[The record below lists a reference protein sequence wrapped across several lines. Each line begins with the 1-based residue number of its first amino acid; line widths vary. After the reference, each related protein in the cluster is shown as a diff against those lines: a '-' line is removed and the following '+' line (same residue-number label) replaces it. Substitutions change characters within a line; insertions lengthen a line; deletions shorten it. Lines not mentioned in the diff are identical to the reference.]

1 MVRIRTT
8 FALTCLFIF
17 LGTQAIVQGNG
28 PRPSVQQKVDTSKD
42 LGQWQN
48 VLNLRKG
55 KRIEITSRDGG
66 IIRGKLQDS
75 TAQSVTIR
83 NEITSEV
90 ITWRKE
96 YIQQIKEPRMET
108 PKPLSVGMA
117 IGTAL
122 GSGIGA
128 ALAGGKGTSNA
139 AIPIGA
145 AMGAVGGA
153 LLGDAYSKHHKGKVI
168 YVANP

>member
-1 MVRIRTT
+1 MRTT
-8 FALTCLFIF
+8 FALTFLFSF
-17 LGTQAIVQGNG
+17 FGTQSIVQANG

-42 LGQWQN
+42 LGEWQN
-48 VLNLRKG
+48 VLKLRKG
-55 KRIEITSRDGG
+55 KRIEVTSRDGA
-66 IIRGKLQDS
+66 IIRGKLRDS

-83 NEITSEV
+83 NEITQEM

-96 YIQQIKEPRMET
+96 DIQQIKEPRMET
-108 PKPLSVGMA
+108 PKPLGVGMA

-128 ALAGGKGTSNA
+128 AVAGGKGTSNA